1 MAQRRR
7 EARFREAAEALR
19 SGDRDRAVELLNQ
32 NAKEKGM
39 TVVGLFGLE
48 AMFTTLATLFPTP
61 ALATMMAAGFR
72 SCDDIDG
79 LGVMLAAVAR
89 VGAGRRAKRLR
100 GALPR
105 PPAKEVPLSK
115 RYTGRLKNVD
125 MQDPHADALAKKLGG
140 RSRVKF
146 ARDPDGQ
153 EFDVVSD
160 VYFGEA
166 KSAVRKVGSDFR
178 NQAKNIFAAAK
189 ATGRKVYYHF
199 DGEPG
204 REVIDKLEE

>member
-1 MAQRRR
+1 
-7 EARFREAAEALR
+7 
-19 SGDRDRAVELLNQ
+19 
-32 NAKEKGM
+32 
-39 TVVGLFGLE
+39 
-48 AMFTTLATLFPTP
+48 
-61 ALATMMAAGFR
+61 
-72 SCDDIDG
+72 
-79 LGVMLAAVAR
+79 
-89 VGAGRRAKRLR
+89 
-100 GALPR
+100 
-105 PPAKEVPLSK
+105 
-115 RYTGRLKNVD
+115 LKNVD

-204 REVIDKLEE
+204 REVIDKLEEYSKRCGVEVVIDFKPL